1 MKREEDGPTGRIET
15 GEVKK
20 QFKEQHQSL

>member
-1 MKREEDGPTGRIET
+1 MEAHLHVFDEVWKQIQPRIET

-20 QFKEQHQSL
+20 